1 MPLSFL
7 FSLETMTTTAPLP
20 PMPPGHWL
28 LGHLPERESNPLGL
42 YLQSRERLGD
52 VVRYRMGYIFVEQL
66 THPDHVKHV
75 LADANARYTKGTV
88 FDKTRPLV
96 GNGLL
101 TAEGDFWKRQRR
113 LAQPAFHRERLA
125 ALGGMMTD
133 TLQEMLQ
140 KWEPAVDGGRP
151 LPVFQEMMKLTLT
164 VAVRALF
171 GVDVGDSARAVG
183 EAFTTALEVT
193 NERII
198 SPLPY
203 LPWLYRLP
211 TRRNRA
217 FRRAVDSLDAIVH
230 RIIAQRRA
238 KGAGAQADS
247 DLLGMLMAA
256 SDADTGDCFNDAQ
269 LRDEVMTLLLAGH
282 ETTATSLAWTF
293 HLLEQHPE
301 VEARLHEEVDAAL
314 AGRLPTVA
322 DLPKLRYVGCV
333 FEEAMRLYPP
343 IWAIPRV
350 PQEDDEVGGYRIP
363 KGDIVI
369 LVPYVTHRHPDFW
382 PEPERFDPTR
392 FLPEN
397 SKDRPRWAYLPFGG
411 GQRQCIGNNF
421 AMMEAQ
427 FILAM
432 VAQRYRLRG
441 VPGVPVVPE
450 PHVSLRPKGPMPMNV
465 VRREGMP
472 QAQAR
477 AG

>member
-1 MPLSFL
+1 
-7 FSLETMTTTAPLP
+7 MTSSAPLP

-28 LGHLPERESNPLGL
+28 WGHLPERASNPLGL
-42 YLQSRERLGD
+42 YLDSQRRLGD
-52 VVRYRMGYIFVEQL
+52 VVRYRMGYIHVEQL
-66 THPDHVKHV
+66 THPEHVKHV
-75 LADANARYTKGTV
+75 LADASARYTKGTV

-101 TAEGDFWKRQRR
+101 TAEGELWKRQRR

-125 ALGGMMTD
+125 ALGTRMTD
-133 TLQEMLQ
+133 TLSELLPA
-140 KWEPAVDGGRP
+140 WERAADGGTL
-151 LPVFQEMMKLTLT
+151 LPVFPELMRLTLT

-171 GVDVGDSARAVG
+171 GVDVAGHTAAVG

-198 SPLPY
+198 SPLPF

-211 TRRNRA
+211 TRSNRA
-217 FRRAVDSLDAIVH
+217 FRRAVDTLEGIV
-230 RIIAQRRA
+230 RGLIAQRRA
-238 KGAGAQADS
+238 AGTQAE

-256 SDADTGDCFNDAQ
+256 SDADTGDTFDDAQ

-282 ETTATSLAWTF
+282 ETTATALAWTF
-293 HLLEQHPE
+293 HLLARHPE
-301 VEARLHEEVDAAL
+301 VEATLHAEVDAAL
-314 AGRLPTVA
+314 GGRMPTVA
-322 DLPKLRYVGCV
+322 DLPRLRYVGCV
-333 FEEAMRLYPP
+333 FAEALRLYPP

-350 PQEDDEVGGYRIP
+350 PREDDVVDGFRIP

-382 PEPERFDPTR
+382 PEPERFEPTR

-411 GQRQCIGNNF
+411 GQRQCIGNHF

-427 FILAM
+427 LLLTW
-432 VAQRYRLRG
+432 VAQRFRLRE

-450 PHVSLRPKGPMPMNV
+450 PLVSLRPKGPMPMRV
-465 VRREGMP
+465 ERREDVP
-472 QAQAR
+472 RVRVA
-477 AG
+477 

>member
-1 MPLSFL
+1 
-7 FSLETMTTTAPLP
+7 MTASAPLP

-28 LGHLPERESNPLGL
+28 WGHLPERARNPLGL
-42 YLQSRERLGD
+42 YLDSRQRLGD
-52 VVRYRMGYIFVEQL
+52 MVRYRMGYIYVEQL

-75 LADANARYTKGTV
+75 LADASARYTKGTV

-113 LAQPAFHRERLA
+113 LAQPAFHKERLA
-125 ALGGMMTD
+125 ALGARMTD
-133 TLQEMLQ
+133 TLCERLPA
-140 KWEPAVDGGRP
+140 WERAADTGTP
-151 LPVFQEMMKLTLT
+151 LPVFQELMRLTLT
-164 VAVRALF
+164 VVVRALF
-171 GVDVGDSARAVG
+171 GVEVGGHTDTVG

-203 LPWLYRLP
+203 QPWLYRLP
-211 TRRNRA
+211 TRSNRA
-217 FRRAVDSLDAIVH
+217 FRQAVDTLEGLV
-230 RIIAQRRA
+230 RGLIAQRRA
-238 KGAGAQADS
+238 AGSQAE

-256 SDADTGDCFNDAQ
+256 SDADTGDTFDDAQ

-282 ETTATSLAWTF
+282 ETTATALAWTF
-293 HLLEQHPE
+293 HLLAQHPE
-301 VEARLHEEVDAAL
+301 VEATLHAEVDAAL
-314 AGRLPTVA
+314 GGRMPTVA
-322 DLPKLRYVGCV
+322 DLPRLRYVGCV
-333 FEEAMRLYPP
+333 VEEAMRLYPP

-350 PQEDDEVGGYRIP
+350 PVEDDVVDGFRIP

-382 PEPERFDPTR
+382 PEPERFAPTR

-427 FILAM
+427 LLLTL
-432 VAQRYRLRG
+432 VAQRFRLRG

-450 PHVSLRPKGPMPMNV
+450 PLVSLRPRGPMPMRV
-465 VRREGMP
+465 ERREGVP
-472 QAQAR
+472 RVRVA
-477 AG
+477 

>member
-1 MPLSFL
+1 
-7 FSLETMTTTAPLP
+7 MTTPAPLP

-28 LGHLPERESNPLGL
+28 WGHLPERARDPLGL
-42 YLQSRERLGD
+42 YLKSRERLGD

-101 TAEGDFWKRQRR
+101 TADGDFWKRQRR

-125 ALGGMMTD
+125 ALGARMTD
-133 TLQEMLQ
+133 TITETLQT
-140 KWEPAVDGGRP
+140 WEPAVASGRP

-164 VAVRALF
+164 VAVRSLF
-171 GVDVGDSARAVG
+171 GVDVGEHTRAVG
-183 EAFTTALEVT
+183 DAFTTALSVT

-211 TRRNRA
+211 SRDNRA
-217 FRRAVDSLDAIVH
+217 FREAVDTLDSIV
-230 RIIAQRRA
+230 RGIISQRRV
-238 KGAGAQADS
+238 KGPGAGADE

-256 SDADTGDCFNDAQ
+256 SDADTGDTFDDAQ

-282 ETTATSLAWTF
+282 ETTATALAWTF
-293 HLLEQHPE
+293 HLLEQNPE
-301 VEARLHEEVDAAL
+301 VEATLHAEVDAAL
-314 AGRLPTVA
+314 GGRVPTLA

-343 IWAIPRV
+343 VWAIPRV
-350 PQEDDEVGGYRIP
+350 PLEDDVVDGYRIP

-427 FILAM
+427 FVLAL
-432 VAQRYRLRG
+432 VAQRFRLRG
-441 VPGVPVVPE
+441 VPGVPVEPE
-450 PHVSLRPKGPMPMNV
+450 PHVSLRPRGPMPMHV
-465 VRREGMP
+465 ERREDRS
-472 QAQAR
+472 QVRAR
-477 AG
+477 TA

>member
-1 MPLSFL
+1 
-7 FSLETMTTTAPLP
+7 MTTTAPLP

-28 LGHLPERESNPLGL
+28 WGHLPQRKSDPLGL
-42 YLQSRERLGD
+42 YLKAREQLGD
-52 VVRYRMGYIFVEQL
+52 VVRFRMGHIYVEQL

-75 LADANARYTKGTV
+75 LADASARYTKGTV

-113 LAQPAFHRERLA
+113 LSQPAFHKERLA
-125 ALGGMMTD
+125 ALAGTMTD
-133 TLQEMLQ
+133 TVLETLQG
-140 KWEPAVDGGRP
+140 WEPAVAAGRP
-151 LPVFQEMMKLTLT
+151 VPLFQEMMRLTLT
-164 VAVRALF
+164 VAVRSLF
-171 GVDVGDSARAVG
+171 GVDVSGQTNSVG
-183 EAFTTALEVT
+183 EAFTTALAVT

-203 LPWLYRLP
+203 QPWLYQLP
-211 TRRNRA
+211 TRSNRA
-217 FRRAVDSLDAIVH
+217 FRQAVDTLDGIV
-230 RIIAQRRA
+230 RGIISQRRA
-238 KGAGAQADS
+238 AGGAAES
-247 DLLGMLMAA
+247 KDLLGLLMA
-256 SDADTGDCFNDAQ
+256 SCDADTGDTFDDAQ

-282 ETTATSLAWTF
+282 ETTATALAWTF
-293 HLLEQHPE
+293 HLLEKHPE
-301 VEARLHEEVDAAL
+301 VEATLHAEVDAARG
-314 AGRLPTVA
+314 GRVPTLE

-397 SKDRPRWAYLPFGG
+397 AKSRPRWAYLPFGG

-427 FILAM
+427 LALAL

-441 VPGVPVVPE
+441 GPGMPVEPE
-450 PHVSLRPKGPMPMNV
+450 PHVSLRPKGPMPMHV
-465 VRREGMP
+465 VRRENAP
-472 QAQAR
+472 QAWSRTA
-477 AG
+477 

>member
-1 MPLSFL
+1 
-7 FSLETMTTTAPLP
+7 MTASAPLP

-28 LGHLPERESNPLGL
+28 WGHLPERARNPLGL
-42 YLQSRERLGD
+42 YLDSRQRLGD
-52 VVRYRMGYIFVEQL
+52 MVRYRMGYIYVEQL

-75 LADANARYTKGTV
+75 LADASARYTKGTV

-113 LAQPAFHRERLA
+113 LAQPAFHKERLA
-125 ALGGMMTD
+125 ALGARMTD
-133 TLQEMLQ
+133 TLSERLPA
-140 KWEPAVDGGRP
+140 WERAADAGTP
-151 LPVFQEMMKLTLT
+151 LPVFQELMRLTLT
-164 VAVRALF
+164 VVVRALF
-171 GVDVGDSARAVG
+171 GVEVGGHTDTVG

-203 LPWLYRLP
+203 QPWLYRLP
-211 TRRNRA
+211 TRSNRA
-217 FRRAVDSLDAIVH
+217 FRQAVDTLEGLV
-230 RIIAQRRA
+230 RGLIAQRRA
-238 KGAGAQADS
+238 AGSQAE

-256 SDADTGDCFNDAQ
+256 SDADTGDTFDDAQ

-282 ETTATSLAWTF
+282 ETTATALAWTF
-293 HLLEQHPE
+293 HLLAQHPE
-301 VEARLHEEVDAAL
+301 VEATLHAEVDAAL
-314 AGRLPTVA
+314 GGRMPTVA
-322 DLPKLRYVGCV
+322 DLPRLRYVGCV
-333 FEEAMRLYPP
+333 VEEAMRLYPP

-350 PQEDDEVGGYRIP
+350 PVEDDVVDGFRIP

-382 PEPERFDPTR
+382 PEPERFAPTR

-427 FILAM
+427 LLLTL
-432 VAQRYRLRG
+432 VAQRFRLRG

-450 PHVSLRPKGPMPMNV
+450 PLVSLRPRGPMPMRV
-465 VRREGMP
+465 ERREGVP
-472 QAQAR
+472 RVRVA
-477 AG
+477 

>member
-1 MPLSFL
+1 MSPSV
-7 FSLETMTTTAPLP
+7 PLP

-28 LGHLPERESNPLGL
+28 WGHLPERASNPLGL
-42 YLQSRERLGD
+42 YLDSRQRLGD
-52 VVRYRMGYIFVEQL
+52 VVRYRMGYIYVEQL

-75 LADANARYTKGTV
+75 LADASARYTKGTV

-125 ALGGMMTD
+125 ALGTSMTD
-133 TLQEMLQ
+133 TISEMLPA
-140 KWEPAVDGGRP
+140 WERAADAGTP
-151 LPVFQEMMKLTLT
+151 LPVFQEMMRLTLT
-164 VAVRALF
+164 VVVRALF
-171 GVDVGDSARAVG
+171 GVDVAGHTRTVG

-211 TRRNRA
+211 TRSNRA
-217 FRRAVDSLDAIVH
+217 FRQAVDTLDGIV
-230 RIIAQRRA
+230 RGLISQRRA
-238 KGAGAQADS
+238 AGGQTE

-256 SDADTGDCFNDAQ
+256 SDADTGDTFDDAQ

-301 VEARLHEEVDAAL
+301 VEARLHAEVDAAL
-314 AGRLPTVA
+314 GGRLPTVA
-322 DLPKLRYVGCV
+322 DLPRLRYVGCV

-350 PQEDDEVGGYRIP
+350 PLEDDVVDGFRIP

-427 FILAM
+427 LILTL
-432 VAQRYRLRG
+432 VAQRFRLRG

-450 PHVSLRPKGPMPMNV
+450 PHVSLRPRGPMPMHV
-465 VRREGMP
+465 EHREGF
-472 QAQAR
+472 QRVQRTA
-477 AG
+477 

>member
-1 MPLSFL
+1 
-7 FSLETMTTTAPLP
+7 MTTSAPLP

-28 LGHLPERESNPLGL
+28 WGHQLQRQTDPLGL
-42 YLQSRERLGD
+42 YLRARQQFGD
-52 VVRYRMGYIFVEQL
+52 VVRYRMAYVFVEQL

-75 LADANARYTKGTV
+75 LADASARYTKGSV

-113 LAQPAFHRERLA
+113 LSQPAFHRERLA
-125 ALGGMMTD
+125 ALATMMTD
-133 TLQEMLQ
+133 SVSELLQT
-140 KWEPAVDGGRP
+140 WAPAVDASRP
-151 LPVFQEMMKLTLT
+151 VPVFQEMMKLTLT

-171 GVDVGDSARAVG
+171 SADVREQTNALG

-193 NERII
+193 NERIV

-203 LPWLYRLP
+203 QPWLYRLP
-211 TRRNRA
+211 TKKNRA
-217 FRRAVDSLDAIVH
+217 FQQAAATVERIVGGIISSRRA
-230 RIIAQRRA
+230 
-238 KGAGAQADS
+238 AGAAKAS
-247 DLLGMLMAA
+247 DLLGMLMEAC
-256 SDADTGDCFNDAQ
+256 DADTGDAFDDAQ

-293 HLLEQHPE
+293 HLLEKHPE
-301 VEARLHEEVDAAL
+301 VEATLHAEVDAVL
-314 AGRLPTVA
+314 GGRVPTVE
-322 DLPKLRYVGCV
+322 DLPKLRYVTCV

-350 PQEDDEVGGYRIP
+350 PTEDDEVGGFRIP

-382 PEPERFDPTR
+382 PEPERFEPTR

-427 FILAM
+427 LILAM
-432 VAQRYRLRG
+432 VAQRFTLRG
-441 VPGVPVVPE
+441 VPGVPVEPE
-450 PHVSLRPKGPMPMNV
+450 PLVTLRPRGSMPMGV
-465 VRREGMP
+465 VRREDAP
-472 QAQAR
+472 QVQSR
-477 AG
+477 TG

>member
-1 MPLSFL
+1 
-7 FSLETMTTTAPLP
+7 MTTSAPLP

-28 LGHLPERESNPLGL
+28 WGHQLQRQSDPLGL
-42 YLQSRERLGD
+42 YLKARQQLGD
-52 VVRYRMGYIFVEQL
+52 VVRFRMGYVHVEQL

-75 LADANARYTKGTV
+75 LADASARYTKGTV

-101 TAEGDFWKRQRR
+101 TAEGDFWKRLRR
-113 LAQPAFHRERLA
+113 LAQPAFHKERLA
-125 ALGGMMTD
+125 SLATMMTD
-133 TLQEMLQ
+133 TISERLQSW
-140 KWEPAVDGGRP
+140 KPSVDAGRP
-151 LPVFQEMMKLTLT
+151 VPLFQELMKLTLT
-164 VAVRALF
+164 VVVRSLF
-171 GVDVGDSARAVG
+171 SSDVKEHTRTLGD
-183 EAFTTALEVT
+183 AFTTALEVT

-203 LPWLYRLP
+203 QSWLYRLP
-211 TRRNRA
+211 TKKNRA
-217 FRRAVDSLDAIVH
+217 FQQAVGTLDSIVNDIITRRRAAGTADA
-230 RIIAQRRA
+230 
-238 KGAGAQADS
+238 K
-247 DLLGMLMAA
+247 DLLGMLMAVF
-256 SDADTGDCFNDAQ
+256 DADTQDALDDAQ

-301 VEARLHEEVDAAL
+301 VEAAVYAEVDREL
-314 AGRLPTVA
+314 GGRVPTVE
-322 DLPKLRYVGCV
+322 DLPKLRYLGCV

-350 PQEDDEVGGYRIP
+350 PQEDDVVDGFRIP

-411 GQRQCIGNNF
+411 GQRQCIGNGF

-427 FILAM
+427 LILAM
-432 VAQRYRLRG
+432 VAQRFTLRG
-441 VPGVPVVPE
+441 VSGVAVEPE
-450 PHVSLRPKGPMPMNV
+450 PHVTLRPRGPMPMV
-465 VRREGMP
+465 VTWRGGVPRE
-472 QAQAR
+472 QHQTA
-477 AG
+477 

>member
-1 MPLSFL
+1 MKTS
-7 FSLETMTTTAPLP
+7 APLP

-28 LGHLPERESNPLGL
+28 WGHLPERASNPLGL
-42 YLQSRERLGD
+42 YLNSRQRLGD
-52 VVRYRMGYIFVEQL
+52 VVRYRMGYIYVEQL

-125 ALGGMMTD
+125 ALGTSMTD
-133 TLQEMLQ
+133 TISEMLPA
-140 KWEPAVDGGRP
+140 WERAADAGTP
-151 LPVFQEMMKLTLT
+151 LPVFQEMMRLTLT
-164 VAVRALF
+164 VVVRALF
-171 GVDVGDSARAVG
+171 GVDVAEHTRTVGD
-183 EAFTTALEVT
+183 AFTTALEVT

-211 TRRNRA
+211 TRSNRA
-217 FRRAVDSLDAIVH
+217 FRQAVDTLDGIV
-230 RIIAQRRA
+230 RGLISQRRA
-238 KGAGAQADS
+238 SGKQTE

-256 SDADTGDCFNDAQ
+256 SDADTGDTFNDAQ

-301 VEARLHEEVDAAL
+301 VEARLHEEVDEAL
-314 AGRLPTVA
+314 GGRMPTVA

-350 PQEDDEVGGYRIP
+350 PVEDDVVDGFRIP

-392 FLPEN
+392 FFPEN
-397 SKDRPRWAYLPFGG
+397 SKDRPRWVYLPFGG

-427 FILAM
+427 LILTL
-432 VAQRYRLRG
+432 VAQRFRLRG

-450 PHVSLRPKGPMPMNV
+450 PHVSLRPRGPMPMRV
-465 VRREGMP
+465 ERREGT
-472 QAQAR
+472 QRIQRTA
-477 AG
+477 